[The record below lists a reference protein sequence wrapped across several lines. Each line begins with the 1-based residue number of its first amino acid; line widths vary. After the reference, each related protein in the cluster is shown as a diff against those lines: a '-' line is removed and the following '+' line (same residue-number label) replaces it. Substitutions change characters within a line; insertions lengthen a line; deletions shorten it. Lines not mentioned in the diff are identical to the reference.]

1 MSQVV
6 VNGQLWTS
14 RSDTIVDGPPLERV
28 LAARGYTDP
37 AAIQAL
43 LSPVP
48 NPLSDP
54 FLLLDMQ
61 RAVDTLLIPIRL
73 RENIVVHGDYDADG
87 LTATAILTRFL
98 RRLGVPVTTL
108 IPNRLDEGY
117 GLSERALET
126 ALEARASALITCD
139 CGVRDLEMV
148 ARIEALGIPVVIT
161 DHHLPGPELPVCHA
175 VVNPQREDQQGVQ
188 RELSGAAVALK
199 LTWALSLALGQ
210 DELWELGLGYAAIGT
225 VADQMPLVDE
235 NRDLVRMG
243 LEQLRRDPGY
253 GLAALLQQT
262 RSNPDELTARDLA
275 WTIAPRINAAGRLG
289 RQQRALDLLL
299 AGSLTEALP
308 IAAELEASNAE
319 RRQLELEARAT
330 VEAGLARQPQQL
342 AEPLLLVAD
351 PGWHVGILG
360 LLAARLAGAYACPV
374 IALAPD
380 PESPER
386 WRGSGRAGGEVGDL
400 YALVATAADLLLEFG
415 GHAGAVGL
423 AVADGG
429 IAALRERLVR
439 SLTDRPGDFRGDA
452 DCQENLIFD
461 SRLYADELTLE
472 TAEAIERLEPYGRG
486 NEEPLFHLPGLYILE
501 MQTMGR
507 ESQHLRLE
515 LIGEGAESRIG
526 GVWFGAGD
534 KLEDLAAGTGPLEII
549 AALGVNRF
557 RGVSRLQLNVRDI
570 GPESA
575 DCAAADTSGLS
586 LEDCWRSFPDWSLA
600 DIAAIAGLDA
610 FDLLPTRGQLAAV
623 YTRLR
628 DRLPAHG
635 ATLDLEHLREGLPD
649 SSTPAADRFRLR
661 RILDIYHEAGLI
673 VRRPATGSRLIVA
686 MLPVTKRV
694 DLYATATWERL
705 VSAPVPA
712 EGREFE

>member
-6 VNGQLWTS
+6 VNGRLWTS
-14 RSDTIVDGPPLERV
+14 RTDTIVDGPPLERV
-28 LAARGYTDP
+28 LTARGQTDP
-37 AAIQAL
+37 AAVRAL

-73 RENIVVHGDYDADG
+73 RESIVVHGDYDADG

-98 RRLGVPVTTL
+98 RRLGVPVKTL

-117 GLSERALET
+117 GLSEKALET
-126 ALEARASALITCD
+126 VLEARAAALVTCD
-139 CGVRDLEMV
+139 CGVRDLEIV

-199 LTWALSLALGQ
+199 LTWALALALGQ

-235 NRDLVRMG
+235 NRDLVRLG

-299 AGSLTEALP
+299 AESLTEALP
-308 IAAELEASNAE
+308 LAAELEASNAE

-342 AEPLLLVAD
+342 ADPLLVVAD
-351 PGWHVGILG
+351 AGWHVGILG
-360 LLAARLAGAYACPV
+360 LLAARLAEAYVCPV
-374 IALAPD
+374 LALAPD

-386 WRGSGRAGGEVGDL
+386 WRGSGRAGGEVQDL
-400 YALVATAADLLLEFG
+400 YALVAKAADLLLEFG

-423 AVADGG
+423 AVADGA
-429 IAALRERLVR
+429 INTLRERLVR
-439 SLTDRPGDFRGDA
+439 VLTDSPDGFSGA
-452 DCQENLIFD
+452 DGCAESLVFD

-472 TAEAIERLEPYGRG
+472 TAEAIERLEPFGRG
-486 NEEPLFHLPGLYILE
+486 NEEPLFHLPGLYIVEL
-501 MQTMGR
+501 QTMGR
-507 ESQHLRLE
+507 ENQHLRLE
-515 LIGEGAESRIG
+515 LIGEGAEGRLG
-526 GVWFGAGD
+526 AVWFGAAEE
-534 KLEDLAAGTGPLEII
+534 LERLTASMGPLDII
-549 AALGVNRF
+549 AALTVNRF
-557 RGVSRLQLNVRDI
+557 RGISRLQLNVRDI
-570 GPESA
+570 GAEA
-575 DCAAADTSGLS
+575 GDCMPTDTDGID

-600 DIAAIAGLDA
+600 DIAAIAGLAADE
-610 FDLLPTRGQLAAV
+610 LLPTRSQLAAV
-623 YTRLR
+623 YLRLR
-628 DRLPAHG
+628 DRLPPHG
-635 ATLDLEHLREGLPD
+635 ALLDLERLRGELPD
-649 SSTPAADRFRLR
+649 NSTPAADRFRLR
-661 RILDIYHEAGLI
+661 RILDIYQEAGLI
-673 VRRPATGSRLIVA
+673 VRRPLACTRLIVA
-686 MLPVTKRV
+686 MLPVTERV
-694 DLYATATWERL
+694 DLYATATWARL